1 MSIARK
7 CDVCGELY
15 EPYNMSNAKDN
26 PNGIMFLNIDNAQK
40 YFSHKAMDC
49 CPNCMSRLQE
59 YIKYIKSRYDTNARK
74 GTAIMD
80 CKNTLNISRGGRMTD
95 LNKMFPGFTNMIFN
109 KRDVVILPIESI
121 VYNSENGC
129 PNELLRVDGQR
140 LKELEES
147 CDCETGNRAENLSC
161 YECWQRASEIVMN
174 HYFGEEEDG
183 KKEN

>member
-1 MSIARK
+1 
-7 CDVCGELY
+7 
-15 EPYNMSNAKDN
+15 
-26 PNGIMFLNIDNAQK
+26 
-40 YFSHKAMDC
+40 
-49 CPNCMSRLQE
+49 
-59 YIKYIKSRYDTNARK
+59 
-74 GTAIMD
+74 
-80 CKNTLNISRGGRMTD
+80 MTD